1 MAAHPRSKPPEPGG
15 SQPDESGGAAPS
27 PGEPAAPPQPPPP
40 PATPGTTPPPIGE
53 LFQLDPTVAADDAL
67 QDVVNRHVRWILA
80 RHPIAAEDNVLFLF
94 DSGSISRSDANRIYT
109 GVSRFDQEKSLLLI
123 LNSTGGDVAPAYFI
137 AKLCRQYT
145 KKSFKVAV
153 ARQAKSAATLICCG
167 ADQIH
172 MGSLSELGPIDP
184 QFRHIPALALKHSIE
199 HLAQLASQYP
209 AAREMLSDYLSKS
222 LNIQALGYY
231 ERVAESAKQYAERL
245 LRTRRDVSQTAQQ
258 MEAIAQR
265 LVYTYKDH
273 GFVIDSGE
281 AIDIFG
287 GDVVRCDSAEYQL
300 ANELYPALDLMEWII
315 DRDFGRTMTFVGDGD
330 ASWVIQKQ
338 RPAA

>member
-1 MAAHPRSKPPEPGG
+1 MTTAPRSRAPRSATSDTDPPEGAPPPG
-15 SQPDESGGAAPS
+15 DA
-27 PGEPAAPPQPPPP
+27 PAALPQPPP
-40 PATPGTTPPPIGE
+40 ASAAAGGTPPPIGE
-53 LFQLDPTVAADDAL
+53 LFQLDPATATDEAL
-67 QDVVNRHVRWILA
+67 QDIVNRHVRWILA
-80 RHPIAAEDNVLFLF
+80 QHAGAGEDNVVFLLT
-94 DSGSISRSDANRIYT
+94 SGSISRSDANRIYS
-109 GVSRFDQEKSLLLI
+109 GVSNFDTNKPLLLI
-123 LNSTGGDVAPAYFI
+123 VNSTGGDVAPAYFI

-145 KKSFKVAV
+145 KTTFKVAI

-184 QFRHIPALALKHSIE
+184 QFGNIPALALKYSIE

-209 AAREMLSDYLSKS
+209 TAIDMFSEYLSKS

-245 LRTRRDVSQTAQQ
+245 LRTRHEISQAQTEI
-258 MEAIAQR
+258 EAIAQR

-281 AIDIFG
+281 AVDIFG
-287 GDVVRCDSAEYQL
+287 ADVVRCDSPEYRL
-300 ANELYPALDLMEWII
+300 ANEIFPPLDLMEWFI
-315 DRDFGRTMTFVGDGD
+315 DTTFGRTMTFVGAGD
-330 ASWVIQKQ
+330 ACWVIRK
-338 RPAA
+338 RPST

>member
-1 MAAHPRSKPPEPGG
+1 MATRSRSKMSDSATAAPEPLD
-15 SQPDESGGAAPS
+15 SSPAPLD
-27 PGEPAAPPQPPPP
+27 EPAALPHPPPTPASPSSP
-40 PATPGTTPPPIGE
+40 PAPLGE
-53 LFQLDPTVAADDAL
+53 LFQLDPSSATDEVL
-67 QDVVNRHVRWILA
+67 QSIVNRHIQWILA
-80 RHPIAAEDNVLFLF
+80 RHPVAIEDNVLFLHN
-94 DSGSISRSDANRIYT
+94 SGSISRSDANRIYS
-109 GVSRFDQEKSLLLI
+109 GISQLDLEKSLLLI
-123 LNSTGGDVAPAYFI
+123 INSIGGDVAPAYFI
-137 AKLCRQYT
+137 AKICRQYT

-184 QFRHIPALALKHSIE
+184 QFGQVPALALKHSIE

-209 AAREMLSDYLSKS
+209 DAREMFSDYLSKS

-245 LRTRRDVSQTAQQ
+245 LRTRRDISQSAQEI
-258 MEAIAQR
+258 EAIAQR

-273 GFVIDSGE
+273 GFVIDSSE

-287 GDVVRCDSAEYQL
+287 GDIVRCDSPEYQL
-300 ANELYPALDLMEWII
+300 ANELYPALDLMEWLIE
-315 DRDFGRTMTFVGDGD
+315 RNFGRTMTVVGAGD
-330 ASWVIQKQ
+330 ACWTFQ
-338 RPAA
+338 RQRQ

>member
-1 MAAHPRSKPPEPGG
+1 MSPKGKTPDAGSPDIPGETPPVPDAPAAAPVPPEAPTA
-15 SQPDESGGAAPS
+15 PGAA
-27 PGEPAAPPQPPPP
+27 
-40 PATPGTTPPPIGE
+40 PPPIGK
-53 LFQLDPTVAADDAL
+53 LFLLDANAVDNNKL
-67 QDVVNRHVRWILA
+67 QEIVNEHVRYVVA
-80 RHPIAAEDNVLFLF
+80 RHPVATDHNVLFLF
-94 DSGSISRSDANRIYT
+94 DSGSISRSDANRIYS
-109 GVSRFDQEKSLLLI
+109 GISAFDPDKPLLLI
-123 LNSTGGDVAPAYFI
+123 VNSSGGDVASAYFI
-137 AKLCRQYT
+137 AKLCRQST
-145 KKSFKVAV
+145 KHTFKVAI

-184 QFRHIPALALKHSIE
+184 QFGHIPALALKYSIE

-209 AAREMLSDYLSKS
+209 AARDMFTDYLSKS

-245 LRTRRDVSQTAQQ
+245 LRTRRDVNQPDAE

-281 AIDIFG
+281 ATDIFG
-287 GDVVRCDSAEYQL
+287 AAVVRCDSPEYQL
-300 ANELYPALDLMEWII
+300 ANDLFPPLDLMEWII
-315 DRDFGRTMTFVGDGD
+315 DREFSRTMTFVGAGD
-330 ASWVIQKQ
+330 ACWVIDK
-338 RPAA
+338 PAAT